1 MGLLNDVKKAEA
13 TAPETE
19 TETEAKTKATATA
32 TEDKSEKKIKAKER
46 KAAKREA
53 LKTII
58 EYLQKN
64 PIKELENAVKTIG
77 TPAERQGGFAPA
89 FTAET
94 LFGDKTRINAVE
106 VFTKFK
112 KGYPEM
118 KKYMKKW
125 AEKGIKVSLDVNTQ
139 DYVWVK

>member
-13 TAPETE
+13 TAPAAGASVT
-19 TETEAKTKATATA
+19 
-32 TEDKSEKKIKAKER
+32 DKSEKKAKAKER

-64 PIKELENAVKTIG
+64 PIKELESAVKTIG
-77 TPAERQGGFAPA
+77 TPAERTGG
-89 FTAET
+89 FTAEM

-125 AEKGIKVSLDVNTQ
+125 DEKGVKVSLDAKTQ
-139 DYVWVK
+139 DYVWEK

>member
-19 TETEAKTKATATA
+19 TEAKTKA

-46 KAAKREA
+46 KTAKREA

-77 TPAERQGGFAPA
+77 TPVERQGGFAPA
-89 FTAET
+89 FTAEK

-125 AEKGIKVSLDVNTQ
+125 AEKGIKVSLDASTQ

>member
-1 MGLLNDVKKAEA
+1 MGLLNDVKAAEA
-13 TAPETE
+13 ETQ
-19 TETEAKTKATATA
+19 TEVKVADKKAR
-32 TEDKSEKKIKAKER
+32 AKER
-46 KAAKREA
+46 KAEKREA

-58 EYLQKN
+58 EYLQKH
-64 PIKELENAVKTIG
+64 PIKELEAAVKTIG
-77 TPAERQGGFAPA
+77 APVERTGGFAPS
-89 FTAET
+89 FTAES

-125 AEKGIKVSLDVNTQ
+125 AEKGIKVSLDAATQ
-139 DYVWVK
+139 DYVWTR